1 MSLYYH
7 TNSDA
12 QSFFGTILKKYM
24 KYHDV
29 VSIAGESLDI
39 LRVADDCS
47 DLRQADPSKI
57 KVVSDII
64 TSVDDTKRAKAL
76 AFIAT
81 SSFVSLSILFNGA
94 IKENP
99 TATRKFFD
107 SISADALNNSVGRVL
122 VEKLKFF
129 YAIKIIAST
138 FDDQNLLNL
147 KKAFSDNE

>member
-1 MSLYYH
+1 
-7 TNSDA
+7 
-12 QSFFGTILKKYM
+12 M

-47 DLRQADPSKI
+47 MLRQADPSKI
-57 KVVSDII
+57 KTVSDII
-64 TSVDDTKRAKAL
+64 TSVDDTQRAKVL
-76 AFIAT
+76 GFIAT
-81 SSFVSLSILFNGA
+81 SSFVSLSILFNGV
-94 IKENP
+94 IKENS

-107 SISADALNNSVGRVL
+107 SIDDAALSNSVGRVL
-122 VEKLKFF
+122 NEKLKFF

-147 KKAFSDNE
+147 KKVFTDNE